1 MGRSKKIMIVDDETI
16 VGERLEAFL
25 KKEGHLIETFSDPQ
39 KALQRLD
46 AQYFDI
52 VVTDIRMGEISGIQ
66 IMERAFERS
75 DQTKVI
81 IITGYA
87 TMELAHEA
95 MAKGAFDFIAKPF
108 KLKEL
113 RGTIQRVM
121 EASDADDRRP
131 VAGMS

>member
-1 MGRSKKIMIVDDETI
+1 MGRNKKILIVDDEPI

-25 KKEGHLIETFSDPQ
+25 KKEGHIIETFVNPLE
-39 KALQRLD
+39 ALERLEREN
-46 AQYFDI
+46 FDI

-66 IMERAFERS
+66 VMERAFKKSRN
-75 DQTKVI
+75 TKVI

-108 KLKEL
+108 KLKEI
-113 RGTIQRVM
+113 RNTIQHVV
-121 EASDADDRRP
+121 EATDKGGGQM
-131 VAGMS
+131 VASVT